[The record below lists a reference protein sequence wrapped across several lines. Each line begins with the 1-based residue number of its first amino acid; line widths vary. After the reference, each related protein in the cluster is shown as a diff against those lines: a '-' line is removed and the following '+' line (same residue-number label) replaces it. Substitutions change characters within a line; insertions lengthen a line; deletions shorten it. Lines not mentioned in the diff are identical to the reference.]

1 VRALFTLSLVL
12 ATCASAC
19 ESLIAEPT
27 PVPGAAAT
35 LTRSIN
41 TPIPTPVRAP
51 SPPPGS
57 PTPSRAP
64 AAVASP
70 SPAPSGRGL
79 SDADIAAVQQ
89 SIDKS
94 LADPGLPG
102 IEQLLL
108 DRVSLSTSEGG
119 QVLERAAAAT
129 WLRDHAG
136 PGIHITRIDRSAL
149 SVLLEVQT
157 EGWPA
162 KSPINQGRVTF
173 NLHRYDQGGNQD
185 EDNGTWKIDV
195 IGAE

>member
-1 VRALFTLSLVL
+1 MGLGSRPRILSTQHSALSTLLPLSLVL

-19 ESLIAEPT
+19 EGLMAEPT

-89 SIDKS
+89 TIDKS
-94 LADPGLPG
+94 LADP
-102 IEQLLL
+102 
-108 DRVSLSTSEGG
+108 
-119 QVLERAAAAT
+119 
-129 WLRDHAG
+129 
-136 PGIHITRIDRSAL
+136 
-149 SVLLEVQT
+149 
-157 EGWPA
+157 
-162 KSPINQGRVTF
+162 
-173 NLHRYDQGGNQD
+173 
-185 EDNGTWKIDV
+185 
-195 IGAE
+195 